1 MKIVLILLMIVS
13 TSLFA
18 DRLLGK
24 KYTND
29 ILENKVQFISEMTTA
44 IAVKRGRYKE
54 LDYMTNAQ
62 IKADDKV
69 IMNIKTSYYVLKNPF
84 FKFIYKNIDAKVITA
99 QQTDNKNRVKSIS
112 KKIKFKDRKYTHL
125 EKNSMKAL
133 RVRPRVELN
142 HFDDTDVSKM
152 FDKFKMIED
161 NIYIS
166 LPDVS
171 ASNGAVPIH
180 IEPYVDVK
188 SVTLFASNNYNEMVF
203 VCQWI
208 PVNGYETISYDV
220 KIKMITGYVRV
231 VVESKNGELYT
242 ITRYTDIPVAGGTS

>member
-1 MKIVLILLMIVS
+1 MYTLLFWKPAAFILPS
-13 TSLFA
+13 
-18 DRLLGK
+18 G
-24 KYTND
+24 
-29 ILENKVQFISEMTTA
+29 
-44 IAVKRGRYKE
+44 
-54 LDYMTNAQ
+54 
-62 IKADDKV
+62 
-69 IMNIKTSYYVLKNPF
+69 P
-84 FKFIYKNIDAKVITA
+84 NIDAKTITA
-99 QQTDNKNRVKSIS
+99 TQVDNKNRVKSIT
-112 KKIKFKDRKYTHL
+112 KRIKFKDRKYTYL
-125 EKNSMKAL
+125 EKNSMKSL
-133 RVRPRVELN
+133 KVRPRVELN
-142 HFDDTDVSKM
+142 HFDDIDVSKM
-152 FDKFKMIED
+152 FDKSKMIED

-208 PVNGYETISYDV
+208 PVDGYEIISYDV

-242 ITRYTDIPVAGGTS
+242 VTRYTDIPIAGGTLWWKYL

>member
-1 MKIVLILLMIVS
+1 MKIVLVLLMLFS

-29 ILENKVQFISEMTTA
+29 ILEVKVQFVNEMTPP
-44 IAVKRGRYKE
+44 IAVERGIYKE
-54 LDYMTNAQ
+54 LDYITNAQ

-69 IMNIKTSYYVLKNPF
+69 IMNIKTSYYVSKNPI

-112 KKIKFKDRKYTHL
+112 KKIKFKDRKYTYL
-125 EKNSMKAL
+125 EKRSMKPL
-133 RVRPRVELN
+133 RVISRVELN
-142 HFDDTDVSKM
+142 HFDDADVSKM
-152 FDKFKMIED
+152 FDKSKMIEGS
-161 NIYIS
+161 IYIK

-171 ASNGAVPIH
+171 ANGGAVPIH

-188 SVTLFASNNYNEMVF
+188 SVTLFASNNYNDMGF
-203 VCQWI
+203 VCQWT
-208 PVNGYETISYDV
+208 PVDGYETISYNV

-231 VVESKNGELYT
+231 VVESKNGKLYT
-242 ITRYTDIPVAGGTS
+242 ITRYTDIPVGGGTS